1 MRHTRTPPRRGRDAS
16 CLAPPAQTRTCSF
29 PAYGSHLGYPRR
41 IMCAVCRPAPGARV
55 PGTVPGAC
63 GAGLPFPSAS
73 ALGST
78 GSAAVRSVA
87 DCSATICSTLFVGFT
102 ATMAELDFSCP
113 CIIGYDSSSSRCGP
127 SLARNADGQP
137 RDLPASDAIR
147 LHVMWPWT
155 PAGRQHLAKRCR
167 TCCLRANK
175 DSRPLRCMT
184 FFVAQSHTPCNR
196 CVRFATTVASDPATL
211 ATKRTLL
218 LTWTGLA
225 PAGSHQLCLAH
236 LFNQLVHSSDMWLIP
251 R

>member
-1 MRHTRTPPRRGRDAS
+1 MAPRLPDADHPAHATSDGRT
-16 CLAPPAQTRTCSF
+16 
-29 PAYGSHLGYPRR
+29 
-41 IMCAVCRPAPGARV
+41 
-55 PGTVPGAC
+55 
-63 GAGLPFPSAS
+63 
-73 ALGST
+73 
-78 GSAAVRSVA
+78 
-87 DCSATICSTLFVGFT
+87 
-102 ATMAELDFSCP
+102 
-113 CIIGYDSSSSRCGP
+113 
-127 SLARNADGQP
+127 
-137 RDLPASDAIR
+137 RDLPGSDTIP

-236 LFNQLVHSSDMWLIP
+236 LFDHLVSAGEQHWRDFKAQRFRSLEVDDQLELS
-251 R
+251 